1 MDLQLTWRGDYA
13 VRAAISLARAWEG
26 GDYRKIREVAAE
38 MEIPARY
45 TPEILSLLLRAGLA
59 QARAG
64 RSGGYKL
71 TRPPTEISLLEV
83 IESSEGQ
90 LMTQR
95 CVLSG
100 GPCHWQGTICAV
112 HPMLEAAGRAL
123 TDALRSASLDSVV
136 HFDRELWKDY
146 LGTPAATPGPEQTDG

>member
-26 GDYRKIREVAAE
+26 AGYRKIREVAAE

-45 TPEILSLLLRAGLA
+45 TPEILALLLRAGLA

-64 RSGGYKL
+64 RSGGYRL
-71 TRPPTEISLLEV
+71 TRPPAEISLLEV
-83 IESSEGQ
+83 IEASEGT
-90 LMTQR
+90 LIVER

-112 HPMLEAAGRAL
+112 HPMLEAAGKAL
-123 TDALRSASLDSVV
+123 TDALRTASLDSVV

-146 LGTPAATPGPEQTDG
+146 LGAPAATPQADE